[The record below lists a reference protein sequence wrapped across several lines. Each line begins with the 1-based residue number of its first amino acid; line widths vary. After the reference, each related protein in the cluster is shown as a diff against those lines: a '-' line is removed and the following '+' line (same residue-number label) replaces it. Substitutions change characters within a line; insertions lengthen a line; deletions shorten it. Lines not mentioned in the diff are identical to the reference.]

1 MGTDGSNQPRVN
13 RSPVLDWAKVLSQH
27 EAWLRAVIYARVR
40 EPQVVEDV
48 LQEVALAAVEQKAPI
63 NDPAKVSQWLYR
75 LAVLNS
81 LMFRRRQGRRRK
93 WLRRYAEDTK
103 VQTPDSYDPLTWLI
117 SAERR
122 ELVRKAL
129 NRLPAK
135 DVEILLLKYG
145 QDWRYEEIARHLGI
159 SNSAVQTR
167 LFRARQ
173 RLRDELS
180 QMSTS
185 NLDNDN
191 DQEEP
196 QP

>member
-1 MGTDGSNQPRVN
+1 MGTDGSNQPRIN
-13 RSPVLDWAKVLSQH
+13 NSPVLDWAKVLGQH

-40 EPQVVEDV
+40 EPQVVDDV

-103 VQTPDSYDPLTWLI
+103 VQTQDGYDPLMWLI

-122 ELVRKAL
+122 ETVRKAL
-129 NRLPAK
+129 NRLPPK

-145 QDWRYEEIARHLGI
+145 QDWRYEEIAQHLGI

-173 RLRDELS
+173 RLRDELN
-180 QMSTS
+180 QMSVR
-185 NLDNDN
+185 NLSD
-191 DQEEP
+191 DQEETRP
-196 QP
+196 